1 MYTWE
6 QLRFDARIS
15 DLKRIAEEEKI
26 DISKI
31 NQFDYRGSGDYRKG
45 LAIKISETL
54 GIEIPRFKIK
64 KECISE

>member
-45 LAIKISETL
+45 LAIKI
-54 GIEIPRFKIK
+54 
-64 KECISE
+64 